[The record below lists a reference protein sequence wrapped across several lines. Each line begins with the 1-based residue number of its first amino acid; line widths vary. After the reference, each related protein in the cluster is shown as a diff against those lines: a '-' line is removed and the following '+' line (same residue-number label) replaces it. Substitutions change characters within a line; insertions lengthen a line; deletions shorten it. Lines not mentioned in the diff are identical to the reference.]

1 MIRRYASPVESRVDA
16 SEEIGVDPRPEPRPQ
31 SAETHAPFY
40 TRYGLTRTGDREA
53 PLVIA
58 PYPEIRRHGQL
69 RAAVV
74 AAAVDI
80 VGSLFTREA
89 AGTDILYTTD
99 LSIRMPRPGP
109 PAELRTRGRLLRRGR
124 TGVTT
129 GVELLCI
136 DESGDDI
143 GDEVWA
149 YGETTFV
156 RQPRAADAR
165 VTPAD
170 LALPDTFAR
179 HPLTCPLEDE
189 VGVEVVDAA
198 RGEVELVL
206 RPQVLNREATL
217 QGALVALLVE
227 RAAEAIGESR
237 LGQPQRVTELD
248 LRYLSTAKR
257 GPVRSRAAFIGEP
270 VDGMLRVELRDTG
283 REDRLTATAL
293 LRVATAR

>member
-1 MIRRYASPVESRVDA
+1 MNL
-16 SEEIGVDPRPEPRPQ
+16 RPEPRPQ

-40 TRYGLTRTGDREA
+40 TRYGLTRTGDRDA

-80 VGSLFTREA
+80 VGSFFTREV

-99 LSIRMPRPGP
+99 LSIRMPRSGP

-129 GVELLCI
+129 GVELLSCDEGCDEAC
-136 DESGDDI
+136 DESR
-143 GDEVWA
+143 DETGAGVWA
-149 YGETTFV
+149 YGETTFA

-170 LALPDTFAR
+170 FALPDTFAR
-179 HPLTCPLEDE
+179 HPLTRPLEDE

-227 RAAEAIGESR
+227 RAAETIAESR

-257 GPVRSRAAFIGEP
+257 GPVRSRAAFIGAP

>member
-1 MIRRYASPVESRVDA
+1 M
-16 SEEIGVDPRPEPRPQ
+16 Q

-74 AAAVDI
+74 AAAVDL
-80 VGSLFTREA
+80 VGSFFTREA

-129 GVELLCI
+129 AVELLTG
-136 DESGDDI
+136 DEF

-149 YGETTFV
+149 YGETTFA
-156 RQPRAADAR
+156 RQPRAADDR
-165 VTPAD
+165 VSPAE

-179 HPLTCPLEDE
+179 HPLSRPLEDE
-189 VGVEVVDAA
+189 VGIEIVDAA

-227 RAAEAIGESR
+227 RAAEAIAEHR
-237 LGQPQRVTELD
+237 LATPQRVTELD
-248 LRYLSTAKR
+248 LRYLATAKV
-257 GPVRSRAAFIGEP
+257 GPVRSRAAFIGEAK
-270 VDGMLRVELRDTG
+270 DGMLRVELLDTG

-293 LRVATAR
+293 LRVAAAR

>member
-1 MIRRYASPVESRVDA
+1 M
-16 SEEIGVDPRPEPRPQ
+16 DPRPEPRPQ
-31 SAETHAPFY
+31 SAQTHAPFY
-40 TRYGLTRTGDREA
+40 TRYGLTRTGDRDA

-74 AAAVDI
+74 AAAVDL
-80 VGSLFTREA
+80 VGSFFTREA

-129 GVELLCI
+129 GVELLCC
-136 DESGDDI
+136 DERGDQSGDET

-149 YGETTFV
+149 YGETTFA
-156 RQPRAADAR
+156 RQPRVADAR

-170 LALPDTFAR
+170 LALPDTFAH
-179 HPLTCPLEDE
+179 HPLTRPLEDE

-227 RAAEAIGESR
+227 RAAEVIGESR

-257 GPVRSRAAFIGEP
+257 GPVRSRAAFIGAPE
-270 VDGMLRVELRDTG
+270 DGMLRVELRDTG